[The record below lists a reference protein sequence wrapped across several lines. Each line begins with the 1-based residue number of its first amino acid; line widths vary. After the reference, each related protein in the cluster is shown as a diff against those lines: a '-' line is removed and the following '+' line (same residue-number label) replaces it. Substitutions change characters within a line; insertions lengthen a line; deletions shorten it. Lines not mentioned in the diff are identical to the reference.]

1 MSCALENPDSIFGV
15 STSLG
20 SSRLHVK
27 HFRFLNGLVWN
38 YYQLLCCCDCLFV
51 LRAPLT
57 WYLSKNL
64 ICIRHKMETSKYFYF
79 RFLKW
84 LLVDVF
90 WGAATLQWSP
100 LAFPTPLSCHLF
112 EHSLCIKCRSWD
124 KQDSTL
130 AFKKFGRKNQLA
142 AQNCWNEMASS
153 GYLVELLNSDSDVTI
168 VMFPLSFNSKSVVL
182 IGCFDFLRPMS
193 FGVPLICI
201 SCVLSILLA
210 SALCRWYLTWPNS
223 TWR

>member
-1 MSCALENPDSIFGV
+1 MLCRLHSHYQQVSCALENPDPIFGV

-27 HFRFLNGLVWN
+27 HFCFLIGLVWN

-90 WGAATLQWSP
+90 WRAATLSWSP

-112 EHSLCIKCRSWD
+112 EHRLCIKCRGWD
-124 KQDSTL
+124 KRDSTL
-130 AFKKFGRKNQLA
+130 AFKKLG
-142 AQNCWNEMASS
+142 
-153 GYLVELLNSDSDVTI
+153 
-168 VMFPLSFNSKSVVL
+168 
-182 IGCFDFLRPMS
+182 
-193 FGVPLICI
+193 
-201 SCVLSILLA
+201 
-210 SALCRWYLTWPNS
+210 
-223 TWR
+223 

>member
-1 MSCALENPDSIFGV
+1 MVWFETIISFYAAVIV
-15 STSLG
+15 S
-20 SSRLHVK
+20 
-27 HFRFLNGLVWN
+27 
-38 YYQLLCCCDCLFV
+38 FV
-51 LRAPLT
+51 LQALLT
-57 WYLSKNL
+57 WHLSKNL
-64 ICIRHKMETSKYFYF
+64 ICIGRKNGNKQVFYF

-84 LLVDVF
+84 LIVDVF

-100 LAFPTPLSCHLF
+100 SALLTPLSCHLF
-112 EHSLCIKCRSWD
+112 EHSLCIKCRSWN
-124 KQDSTL
+124 KQDFFL

-142 AQNCWNEMASS
+142 AQNCWNEMARS

-210 SALCRWYLTWPNS
+210 SALCRRYLTWPNS

>member
-1 MSCALENPDSIFGV
+1 VSCALENPDSIFGV

-27 HFRFLNGLVWN
+27 HFRFLNSLVWN
-38 YYQLLCCCDCLFV
+38 YHQLLCCCDCLFV

-57 WYLSKNL
+57 CYLSKNL
-64 ICIRHKMETSKYFYF
+64 ICIRYKNGNKQVFLLSLSKMTSCGC
-79 RFLKW
+79 
-84 LLVDVF
+84 V

-100 LAFPTPLSCHLF
+100 LALLTPLSCHLF
-112 EHSLCIKCRSWD
+112 EHRLCIKCRSWY

-130 AFKKFGRKNQLA
+130 AFKKFGMKHQLA

-168 VMFPLSFNSKSVVL
+168 VMFPFCFDSKSVVFNWL
-182 IGCFDFLRPMS
+182 FWF
-193 FGVPLICI
+193 F
-201 SCVLSILLA
+201 
-210 SALCRWYLTWPNS
+210 
-223 TWR
+223 